1 MGFRDLFKGKRIERE
16 PMELPGILKPE
27 NPVNYDSVLD
37 WLLGLS
43 DKDYK
48 VMLEVVEVYRGANKT
63 SAKLLKIK
71 DQPTTQLIE
80 PKQTDEEKDADL
92 DLLLETDA
100 EDLTEAIMT
109 EPIPTPV
116 KKAQEPKNKKINITE
131 K

>member
-1 MGFRDLFKGKRIERE
+1 MGLRDKLFGTKVIRE

-80 PKQTDEEKDADL
+80 PKQTEEEKDADL
-92 DLLLETDA
+92 DLLLETDP
-100 EDLTEAIMT
+100 EDLQDAILNELT
-109 EPIPTPV
+109 PTPP
-116 KKAQEPKNKKINITE
+116 KKAQEPKDKKIKVTE
-131 K
+131 Q

>member
-1 MGFRDLFKGKRIERE
+1 MGLRDKIFGTKAKRE

-48 VMLEVVEVYRGANKT
+48 VMLEVVDVYRGANKT
-63 SAKLLKIK
+63 TAKLLKVK

-92 DLLLETDA
+92 DLLLETQP
-100 EDLTEAIMT
+100 EDLMEAIMT
-109 EPIPTPV
+109 EPIATPP
-116 KKAQEPKNKKINITE
+116 KKVQEPKDKKIKVTE
-131 K
+131 Q